1 MVDLLSQVGK
11 NVMRR
16 DVICDYALI
25 ASYLA
30 VTDGIHYDTIDC

>member
-11 NVMRR
+11 NAMRF
-16 DVICDYALI
+16 DVICDYGLI

-30 VTDGIHYDTIDC
+30 VIDGIHYDTIDC